1 MIEINLAK
9 PKLDMGSVP
18 RDLSLVDW
26 RPFNKTSTSKGLP
39 DFCIVVHRWKAN
51 SSGKA
56 RYIPLISLRDRIVGG
71 PRGRM
76 E

>member
-1 MIEINLAK
+1 MIEINLAR
-9 PKLDMGSVP
+9 PKLELENKPG
-18 RDLSLVDW
+18 DLSIVDW
-26 RPFNKTSTSKGLP
+26 RPFNKTAVSRDLP
-39 DFCIVVHRWKAN
+39 DFCIIVHRWKAN